1 MFWIYKVLRP
11 VQEINLA
18 HYPVP
23 STYSTEREK
32 GERKDIFF
40 YNRNMQY

>member
-1 MFWIYKVLRP
+1 MFQIYKVLRP

-18 HYPVP
+18 HFPV
-23 STYSTEREK
+23 TRIYSTEKEK

-40 YNRNMQY
+40 HNRNIQY